1 MAGGNHD
8 TARSAE
14 LLDVVGNRGR
24 GHVVVGQ
31 HHRNPCGGDD
41 LGNGTSGVAG
51 QEARVI
57 ANNDAALGIFVLEDV
72 TGNRSGHAAHVVKG
86 EIVGN
91 KAAPAVGTE
100 FDLGHSPSLVVS
112 RWSLVVRKGLL
123 TTSDQ
128 RPSHQ
133 FLQLLLIQMLHHFA
147 DILGLVERGD
157 EQRVIGLD
165 NHQVAHS
172 DQGNKLAGRV
182 NVIVF

>member
-72 TGNRSGHAAHVVKG
+72 TGNRSGHAAHVVKS

-100 FDLGHSPSLVVS
+100 FDLGHSRRWSLVVS
-112 RWSLVVRKGLL
+112 RSLGLPN
-123 TTSDQ
+123 DE
-128 RPSHQ
+128 RPSTND
-133 FLQLLLIQMLHHFA
+133 LHTSFFSFFSSRCFTTLPTSC
-147 DILGLVERGD
+147 D
-157 EQRVIGLD
+157 
-165 NHQVAHS
+165 
-172 DQGNKLAGRV
+172 
-182 NVIVF
+182 